1 MNLLTWISSHTAVV
15 SAGATVVSAVSTL
28 IIACAALAG
37 VRIASRHRDVAEQ
50 TLWDSKFQEYEKT
63 SRESLDPQNKIS
75 GIYKLIDLADKHP
88 KIYYERV
95 ASLFSELLRENK
107 LLGDDIKE
115 KIMMWFSSRKGEQR
129 KIERKLAKENRPAI
143 NIWNTDLSGLRLPS
157 IDLSGMDLLG
167 VKLAG
172 ADLSNANLIGVKLAG
187 ADLSNT
193 KLIDVKLASS
203 GLSNANLKGARLA
216 GADLSNANLK
226 GAKNLTKE
234 QLDEAVWDPDEPPI
248 TDFSD
253 SGLP

>member
-50 TLWDSKFQEYEKT
+50 TLWDSQFREYEKIV
-63 SRESLDPQNKIS
+63 RESSESQDRMP
-75 GIYKLIDLADKHP
+75 GIHKLIDLADKHP

-95 ASLFSELLRENK
+95 ASLFSELLRKDK

-115 KIMMWFSSRKGEQR
+115 KIMRWFSSRKREQR
-129 KIERKLAKENRPAI
+129 KIERKLAKEDRPAI
-143 NIWNTDLSGLRLPS
+143 NIRNTDLSGLRLPS
-157 IDLSGMDLLG
+157 IDLSGMDMLG

-172 ADLSNANLIGVKLAG
+172 SDLSNAKLIGARLASSDLSNANLI
-187 ADLSNT
+187 
-193 KLIDVKLASS
+193 
-203 GLSNANLKGARLA
+203 GARLA
-216 GADLSNANLK
+216 GADLSNSNLK

-234 QLDEAVWDPDEPPI
+234 QLDEAVWDHDEPPI

-253 SGLP
+253 NSPIYD

>member
-50 TLWDSKFQEYEKT
+50 TLGDSQFREYEKT
-63 SRESLDPQNKIS
+63 CRESLDPQNKIS

-95 ASLFSELLRENK
+95 ASLFSELLRKDK
-107 LLGDDIKE
+107 LPNADIKE
-115 KIMMWFSSRKGEQR
+115 KIMMWFGSRKREQR
-129 KIERKLAKENRPAI
+129 KIERKLAKEDRPAI
-143 NIWNTDLSGLRLPS
+143 NIRNTDLSRLRLPLV
-157 IDLSGMDLLG
+157 DLSDMDMLGVNLAGADLIG

-172 ADLSNANLIGVKLAG
+172 ADLSNANLIGARLAG
-187 ADLSNT
+187 ADLSN
-193 KLIDVKLASS
+193 
-203 GLSNANLKGARLA
+203 ANLIGARLA

-226 GAKNLTKE
+226 GTK
-234 QLDEAVWDPDEPPI
+234 
-248 TDFSD
+248 T
-253 SGLP
+253 

>member
-15 SAGATVVSAVSTL
+15 SAGAAVVSAVSTL

-50 TLWDSKFQEYEKT
+50 TLWDSKFREYEKT
-63 SRESLDPQNKIS
+63 CRESLDPQNKIS

-107 LLGDDIKE
+107 LLDDDIKE
-115 KIMMWFSSRKGEQR
+115 KIMMWFSSRKREQR

-157 IDLSGMDLLG
+157 IDLSGMDMLG

-172 ADLSNANLIGVKLAG
+172 AD
-187 ADLSNT
+187 
-193 KLIDVKLASS
+193 
-203 GLSNANLKGARLA
+203 LSNANLKGARLA

-253 SGLP
+253 NSPIDD